1 MQAVTLVTTSL
12 KYSFK
17 TRSLLKHSSNTLMRK
32 TKNYTT
38 EAWPNPLSKLLLV
51 LQPGATSILQ
61 NTFMRL

>member
-1 MQAVTLVTTSL
+1 MANSTNNEYPRCPHVSCILEKTMQAVTLVTTSL

-38 EAWPNPLSKLLLV
+38 EA
-51 LQPGATSILQ
+51 
-61 NTFMRL
+61 